1 MRLLASL
8 SLAVVFIAGI
18 SHAAPASS
26 MKVAGLSQQELTVRW
41 WQWAASFDYPVSP
54 VSDMTGER
62 CAAGQEGEVWFLA
75 GTYSSSATRR
85 TCRVPAGKYLFF
97 PLINYVVMPSN
108 CSGCLNCEQ
117 ATASAREITDD
128 VMGLFAELDG
138 NALPALEEHRVASA
152 ACFDL
157 AARSHSPV
165 KIEPTASNG
174 YWLLLPPLAKG
185 RHTLRFGGALP
196 SLRQELIYTL
206 TVE

>member
-1 MRLLASL
+1 MRLLARL
-8 SLAVVFIAGI
+8 SLAVIFIAGI

-117 ATASAREITDD
+117 ATASPGKSPTTSWDSSRSSTARRCCSR
-128 VMGLFAELDG
+128 G
-138 NALPALEEHRVASA
+138 ASRRLRRLLRPRGA
-152 ACFDL
+152 FPLTGEDRAHGFQ
-157 AARSHSPV
+157 RH
-165 KIEPTASNG
+165 
-174 YWLLLPPLAKG
+174 WLLLPPLAKG